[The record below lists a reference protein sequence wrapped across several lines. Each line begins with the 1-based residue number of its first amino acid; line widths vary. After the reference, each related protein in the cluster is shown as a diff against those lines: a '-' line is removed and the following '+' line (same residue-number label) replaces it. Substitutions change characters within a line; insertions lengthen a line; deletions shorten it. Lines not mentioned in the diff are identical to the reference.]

1 MKNMGREQE
10 MSQDV
15 VINKILIIFICVLL
29 QRTMDVPYLY
39 QVCQIFNCMLREHL
53 EHKLTS

>member
-1 MKNMGREQE
+1 MKNIGREQE

-29 QRTMDVPYLY
+29 QRTMDVPCICIKYAKSLT
-39 QVCQIFNCMLREHL
+39 VC
-53 EHKLTS
+53 

>member
-29 QRTMDVPYLY
+29 QRIVDVPCICIKYAKSLT
-39 QVCQIFNCMLREHL
+39 VC
-53 EHKLTS
+53 